1 MTTWV
6 RVKDRS
12 TGHEYDVA
20 ESAFRPEAHVRVNKP
35 AQYPDLSG
43 AGHRPRRAKH
53 NTDKAGN
60 RSATRAVS
68 QSATEEKE
76 NHDG

>member
-6 RVKDRS
+6 RVRDRD

-20 ESAFRPEAHVRVNKP
+20 ESAFRPEVHVKVNKP

-43 AGHRPRRAKH
+43 PAARPRPAKH
-53 NTDKAGN
+53 STDKAG
-60 RSATRAVS
+60 RPATRAVS